1 MIMNKNTVIV
11 VLMVCVGYLLL
22 SRSYY
27 KKEAAYWENKYATCA
42 VNKSLRDRDN
52 PPSNTDL

>member
-1 MIMNKNTVIV
+1 MNKNTIIV
-11 VLMVCVGYLLL
+11 LLIAAICFLLL

-42 VNKSLRDRDN
+42 VNKDLRNLNN